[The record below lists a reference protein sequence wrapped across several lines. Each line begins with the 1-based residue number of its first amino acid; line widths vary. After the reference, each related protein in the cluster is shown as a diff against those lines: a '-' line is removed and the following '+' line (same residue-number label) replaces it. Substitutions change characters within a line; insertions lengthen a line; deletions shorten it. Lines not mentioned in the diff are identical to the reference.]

1 MSPPILIVI
10 PARAGSKGIPGKNLK
25 PLVGFPLVEWAV
37 AAALKA
43 DVGPVVV
50 TTDSKDILLLLARSW
65 RRVAP
70 IQRPDE
76 LALDDVPD
84 LPVFQHLLSVL
95 TSVPDDAVLVHL
107 RPTSPFV
114 MPGEIV
120 EVAERC
126 AVASVSVRSV
136 VVPRHH
142 PRKMYGVAPV
152 PEGVGGAPPYTLRPY
167 TTDHAANSPRQ
178 LLGPVFAAAGFVDAV
193 PARTIR
199 YSHAMESASI
209 VPWFAPAYRAVDLDT
224 EADWVGAEALARSF
238 GWRPGEVG

>member
-1 MSPPILIVI
+1 MINPVVIVI
-10 PARAGSKGIPGKNLK
+10 PARMNSKGIPFKNLK
-25 PLVGFPLVEWAV
+25 PLADFPLVEWAV

-43 DVGPVVV
+43 DIGPVVV

-65 RRVAP
+65 RRVLA

-76 LALDDVPD
+76 LAQDDTSD
-84 LPVFQHLLSVL
+84 LPVFDHLLSML
-95 TSVPDDAVLVHL
+95 TDVSDDAVLVHL

-126 AVASVSVRSV
+126 AVAGVSVRSV

-142 PRKMYGVAPV
+142 PKKMYGVAPV

-167 TTDHAANSPRQ
+167 TTDHAANRPRQ

-193 PARTIR
+193 PARTVR

-224 EADWVGAEALARSF
+224 EADWAGAEALARSC